1 MKKVRRIVI
10 VIVVVALLGGAGYYF
25 STTETAR
32 YYTAKVLEI
41 EFIPNQ
47 DFDITTCLSI
57 AEKDSMY
64 ADFRESCPFHFQML
78 GLGTFADSSFLF
90 ILSEPPPYVELDSVV
105 SVFQQFNIYSEVKTH
120 PMGYD
125 GWVKDILVCV
135 GKATSENITN
145 LTRKLNEVVF
155 LSDYKSFAMDL
166 PLDTSRIYFSSKD
179 LNYRISLSEVNQWFI
194 EDKEPFFDLKDTAQ
208 TFCIPDIFQSQKT
221 GVFYSQLPGFVIWS
235 LDKKEDISTQRTA
248 IRQFALDSD
257 LILGAISDSSSLVII
272 GRERESDLMELP
284 PLNVE
289 SVLLLASIED
299 GELSQSLD
307 VNDLLAG
314 KMSNNRDWCP
324 TFLSPQLEHTEFGHL
339 LTITD
344 LLLKGWSENGT
355 IHYDEYDY
363 PNPSRYPFDRPLF
376 GKLGLNELVYN
387 WNTANTMFAYDYD
400 GMNLYA
406 LNRTGSLPVSYFNPQ
421 MNYSSVGHSYENKAY
436 NYFSELCNTDL
447 IRVVQYT
454 SLYQIFMDND
464 IKNKIDTL
472 DYASSKKPYLLYGS
486 VKKLLT
492 NVRDMDAQ
500 LMDSIARK
508 IGKKNYDQFRQAAL
522 FKQIDQWEQ
531 SNGKLP
537 DGRKE
542 QLVDETLRNS
552 QNAVRNELHSLQWQ
566 LKGLDEKSFA
576 QVCQY
581 LSYPRGNWI
590 SRSNLQNIYR
600 VAHNTLRTIFSF
612 GKPNLKELGVDLAGV
627 KSYYSNT
634 LKESS
639 SPWMKTPSLFISYNS
654 PRLTGGH
661 NLSSK
666 IRRVNSIDADKAII
680 ASGRPQSV
688 PRDENVKPSQPKT
701 SSSPTSSTPSTAK
714 PVATSVKNPP
724 PKPTPSSPV
733 RSRSDVIPTA
743 NRTTRGF

>member
-1 MKKVRRIVI
+1 M
-10 VIVVVALLGGAGYYF
+10 
-25 STTETAR
+25 
-32 YYTAKVLEI
+32 
-41 EFIPNQ
+41 
-47 DFDITTCLSI
+47 
-57 AEKDSMY
+57 AEKDSIY
-64 ADFRESCPFHFQML
+64 VGFREQCPFHFQML
-78 GLGTFADSSFLF
+78 GLAKFADSSFLF
-90 ILSEPPPYVELDSVV
+90 VLSEPPPYVELDSLLTI
-105 SVFQQFNIYSEVKTH
+105 FQQFNIYSEVKTH

-145 LTRKLNEVVF
+145 LTRKLNEVVY
-155 LSDYKSFAMDL
+155 LSDYKSFAMNL
-166 PLDTSRIYFSSKD
+166 PLDTSRIYFSSQA

-208 TFCIPDIFQSQKT
+208 TFSIPDIFQSQKT

-248 IRQFALDSD
+248 IRQFTLDSD
-257 LILGAISDSSSLVII
+257 LIVGAVSDSSTLVII
-272 GRERESDLMELP
+272 GREREADLMELP

-289 SVLLLASIED
+289 TVLLLASIED

-307 VNDLLAG
+307 VNDLMAG

-355 IHYDEYDY
+355 IYYDKY
-363 PNPSRYPFDRPLF
+363 PYPAPSRYPFDRPLF
-376 GKLGLNELVYN
+376 SKLGLNELVYN

-454 SLYQIFMDND
+454 SLYQIFMDNE
-464 IKNKIDTL
+464 IKNKIDTIH
-472 DYASSKKPYLLYGS
+472 YAYSKKPYLLYGS
-486 VKKLLT
+486 TKKLLT
-492 NVRDMDAQ
+492 NIRDIDAQ
-500 LMDSIARK
+500 TLDSIARK
-508 IGKKNYDQFRQAAL
+508 IGKKNYEQYQQADL
-522 FKQIDQWEQ
+522 FKQISDWERD
-531 SNGKLP
+531 NGQLLP
-537 DGRKE
+537 EKRKE

-566 LKGLDEKSFA
+566 LKGLDEKSFT

-581 LSYPRGNWI
+581 LSYPRGNLI
-590 SRSNLQNIYR
+590 SRSNMQSLYR
-600 VAHNTLRTIFSF
+600 VIRNTLHTVFSF

-627 KSYYSNT
+627 KNYYSAA

-639 SPWMKTPSLFISYNS
+639 SPWMKTPSVIISYNS

-680 ASGRPQSV
+680 ASGRPQAM
-688 PRDENVKPSQPKT
+688 PRDENAKPSQPKT
-701 SSSPTSSTPSTAK
+701 STSPSSSTPSTASA
-714 PVATSVKNPP
+714 PKNAP

-733 RSRSDVIPTA
+733 RSRSEVIPTTD
-743 NRTTRGF
+743 RGKRGF